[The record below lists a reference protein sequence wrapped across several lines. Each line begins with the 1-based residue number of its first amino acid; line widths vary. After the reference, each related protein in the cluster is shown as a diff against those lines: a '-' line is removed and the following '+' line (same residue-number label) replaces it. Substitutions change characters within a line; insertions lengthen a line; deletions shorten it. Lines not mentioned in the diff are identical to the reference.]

1 MENSNNDPIGKA
13 LNMNPLPMST
23 VDKIKVEAH
32 DDSAN
37 RDFEFARSNLYDTI
51 ETGKDAIIKLSQI
64 ADQSQ
69 HPRAFEVLATLMKT
83 VVDANKELMTL
94 QKNIREI
101 KDSDSPNSKDAQV
114 INNHLFVGSTA
125 ELQKIIQD
133 LNKK

>member
-1 MENSNNDPIGKA
+1 MEESNNDPIGKA
-13 LNMNPLPMST
+13 LNMNPLPIDI
-23 VDKIKVEAH
+23 VDKIKAEAH
-32 DDSAN
+32 NDSATN
-37 RDFEFARSNLYDTI
+37 DFEFARANLYDTI
-51 ETGKDAIIKLSQI
+51 ETGKDAISKLSSI

-94 QKNIREI
+94 QKNIRDI
-101 KDSDSPNSKDAQV
+101 KDSDNPHSKDAQV

-133 LNKK
+133 MNKK

>member
-1 MENSNNDPIGKA
+1 MEDANNDPIGKA
-13 LNMNPLPMST
+13 LNMNPLPMNA
-23 VDKIKVEAH
+23 VDKIKAEAH

-37 RDFEFARSNLYDTI
+37 RDFEFARSNLYNTI